1 MTIVESYNEDIKSK
15 SSVGALDVDYLEQ
28 PVRQTVTDNNQDLH
42 YLYNQAPAGIILT
55 IFAALLVSWFVL
67 PSVPDYIYIPWLTF
81 IMLTA
86 FTHTLVIKEFGK
98 QKNNLQVNNQWAV
111 YQTFMVGIT
120 GFAFSIGYILF
131 LPLLSQFNQIILLLI
146 LTTLAV
152 SFLPIL
158 SVFLPAYIIYIS
170 AFVFPMVFWI
180 YNLSPEVAYP
190 IATLLAVTYCMLI
203 VIASYYSKTLMEAF
217 GLAGE
222 VNGQVKSLYDVIDKT
237 KTLNIKLKK
246 DIYEYIKKNDSVS
259 KEKEQAEITLQSIG
273 EGVISTDNNGRI
285 KYINPIAEIYTGWE
299 EKDVKGMYLSS
310 ILTLI
315 DESSHNKLANP
326 VMECLEKNITVNSK
340 DNCILVR
347 RDGLEYAIEYSTTP
361 IIENNIATGSV
372 MVFRDVTEKR
382 NMQKTLDWQ
391 AKHDSLTGLINRREF
406 EDKLNN
412 LISNSTSSEREHA
425 LCYID
430 LDRFKLINDTC
441 GHMAGDQLLVKIS
454 DRLRK
459 IARDT
464 DTIARLGGDEF
475 AVLLYSCNVGK
486 AKLIADIFQEE
497 AFNSKFDW
505 YGKHFSVTASIGII
519 PLNDSTGSLSELHRA
534 VDLVC
539 YRAKNAGGN
548 RIEVYEQ
555 GKTEQEK
562 HSDELKILEDL
573 QYNLDK
579 EKFKIFTQRIK
590 PLDSLN
596 DTFFH
601 EVLLRMNNSEGD
613 LLSASSFMHTAKSY
627 HMLSA
632 IDNWV
637 LKVVMELISYGSPLF
652 NKAHL
657 ISINLSQQSICDE
670 KFIKHIIHL
679 FDEYDIPTGNIC
691 FELNQCQF
699 DSSTEYFKQFVILLK
714 RQGCKIALD
723 DFNYNPVNINLIKQ
737 LGIDFIK
744 IDAREF
750 GDINDSKN
758 YNYQLLESINGI
770 NHLAGAQTIIKCIDN
785 EEIIEPLYD
794 IGTDY
799 IQGFAIEKPQILDNS
814 SEAFS

>member
-1 MTIVESYNEDIKSK
+1 MTTVESYNEDIKAK

-28 PVRQTVTDNNQDLH
+28 PVRQAVTNNNQDLH

-158 SVFLPAYIIYIS
+158 SAFLPAYIIYIS
-170 AFVFPMVFWI
+170 AFIFPMVFWI
-180 YNLSPEVAYP
+180 YNLSPEKAYP
-190 IATLLAVTYCMLI
+190 IAVLLAVTYCML
-203 VIASYYSKTLMEAF
+203 VVAASYYSKMLMEAF
-217 GLAGE
+217 GQAGE
-222 VNGQVKSLYDVIDKT
+222 VNGQVKTLYDIIDKT

-246 DIYEYIKKNDSVS
+246 DIYEYIKKNNSVS
-259 KEKEQAEITLQSIG
+259 KEIEQAEITLQSIG

-299 EKDVKGMYLSS
+299 AKDVIGMYLSS
-310 ILTLI
+310 VLTLI
-315 DESSHNKLANP
+315 DEATHNKLSNP
-326 VMECLEKNITVNSK
+326 VMECLDKNRATNNK

-347 RDGLEYAIEYSTTP
+347 RDGLEYGIEFSATP
-361 IIENNIATGSV
+361 IIENNVATGSV

-391 AKHDSLTGLINRREF
+391 AKHDPLTGLINRREF
-406 EDKLNN
+406 EERLNKLITNPG
-412 LISNSTSSEREHA
+412 EREHA
-425 LCYID
+425 LCFIN
-430 LDRFKLINDTC
+430 LDRFKLINDSC
-441 GHMAGDQLLVKIS
+441 GHLAGDELLIKIS
-454 DRLRK
+454 DRLKK

-464 DTIARLGGDEF
+464 DTIARLGADEF
-475 AVLLYSCNVGK
+475 AVLLYSCNIGK
-486 AKLIADIFQEE
+486 ARLIAKIFQEE

-505 YGKHFSVTASIGII
+505 HEKSFSVTASIGIV
-519 PLNDSTGSLSELHRA
+519 PLNESTTSLTELQKMA
-534 VDLVC
+534 DLVC
-539 YRAKNAGGN
+539 YRAKDAGGN
-548 RIEVYEQ
+548 RIEIYEERR
-555 GKTEQEK
+555 KEQLQK
-562 HSDELKILEDL
+562 HTDELKILGDL
-573 QYNLDK
+573 QHNLEK

-596 DTFFH
+596 NILFH
-601 EVLLRMNNSEGD
+601 EVLLRMPNSEGQ
-613 LLSASSFMHTAKSY
+613 LLTASNFIHTAKTY
-627 HMLSA
+627 HLLSA
-632 IDNWV
+632 IDHWV

-652 NKAHL
+652 NKAHI
-657 ISINLSQQSICDE
+657 ISINLSQQSICNE
-670 KFIKHIIHL
+670 KFIKNIIHL
-679 FDEYDIPTGNIC
+679 FDEYNIPTGNIC

-699 DSSTEYFKQFVILLK
+699 DNSLQAFKQFITLLK
-714 RQGCKIALD
+714 KQGCKIALD
-723 DFNYNPVNINLIKQ
+723 NFNYNPGNINSIKQ

-758 YNYQLLESINGI
+758 YNYKLLESINGI
-770 NHLAGAQTIIKCIDN
+770 NHLTGAQTIIKCIDN
-785 EEIIEPLYD
+785 ENIIEHLYE

-799 IQGFAIEKPQILDNS
+799 IQGYSVEMPQAINNS
-814 SEAFS
+814 